1 MASFTSDQQTCVDD
15 SIVYNDNIEQNFF
28 NICQFLEIGGKGGCA
43 FNFAQLEVEFLGF
56 KITPNGIKTNDE
68 FLNNIL
74 NFPAPQNITDVRAW

>member
-1 MASFTSDQQTCVDD
+1 MWLCSAQLVTYTV
-15 SIVYNDNIEQNFF
+15 ILYTVLHT
-28 NICQFLEIGGKGGCA
+28 QFLEIGSKGGCT
-43 FNFAQLEVEFLGF
+43 FNPAKFQFAQLEVEFLGF